1 MYNKNNNGPKIEPWG
16 TPQVIVFLDDICSL
30 IQHCCSLFDKY
41 DSNHFSSVLE
51 MPKRVLILFRRMPW
65 FIESKAFLMSRKMTP
80 FNFPLSMFSSQL
92 SHIWMKF
99 FPAREL
105 NDRQTFD
112 WMNSIEFK
120 ASPLA
125 KRWKYQTLNECINA
139 SNVILPIENYNL
151 QYVDTQTLLMVLRN
165 FFFAAREW
173 NDRQTVDG
181 RNSIKFKTT
190 FVREHTAY
198 LTLNEWVNTIVVI
211 SRSVCCCGRRHFQVL
226 WEMFSPPQI
235 PLSSAGEVYRRHKVE
250 WIDQA
255 ENLCQMYVDFSYI
268 LVVFSYIDGF
278 LGFGF
283 IWQLETHRN
292 SLLIMSLQ
300 FALVFLLPSFVF
312 SKKRSKTVLLRR
324 PPWNPW
330 GVVLHVLKTIIWR
343 TIRISWNVLFKSS
356 LFKVNFNLN
365 KVLQSIYLIFI
376 FSYYLQT
383 LNLELL

>member
-1 MYNKNNNGPKIEPWG
+1 M
-16 TPQVIVFLDDICSL
+16 
-30 IQHCCSLFDKY
+30 
-41 DSNHFSSVLE
+41 
-51 MPKRVLILFRRMPW
+51 
-65 FIESKAFLMSRKMTP
+65 
-80 FNFPLSMFSSQL
+80 
-92 SHIWMKF
+92 
-99 FPAREL
+99 
-105 NDRQTFD
+105 
-112 WMNSIEFK
+112 
-120 ASPLA
+120 
-125 KRWKYQTLNECINA
+125 
-139 SNVILPIENYNL
+139 
-151 QYVDTQTLLMVLRN
+151 
-165 FFFAAREW
+165 
-173 NDRQTVDG
+173 
-181 RNSIKFKTT
+181 
-190 FVREHTAY
+190 
-198 LTLNEWVNTIVVI
+198 
-211 SRSVCCCGRRHFQVL
+211 
-226 WEMFSPPQI
+226 
-235 PLSSAGEVYRRHKVE
+235 YRRHKVE

-376 FSYYLQT
+376 FSYYLQA